1 MRSEYRLARQ
11 RMVKTQLV
19 SRGIDDPRVL
29 QAMGKIPREYFI
41 DESLRD
47 QGYADRPLPIGKD
60 QTISQPYVVALMTQ
74 ALELKGNERVLE
86 IGTGSGYQTAILA
99 ELAKVVYSVER
110 IESLLE
116 GARQAL
122 DGLGYTNIY
131 LMVSDGTVGWIEHA
145 PYEAII
151 VTAGAPRIPEPLTDQ
166 LNEGGRLCIPV
177 GDRFSQELVKVT
189 KKNGHLLE
197 KSLGGV
203 RFVSLIGEHGWT
215 E

>member
-1 MRSEYRLARQ
+1 
-11 RMVKTQLV
+11 MVKTQLV